1 MSISGSNKSGR
12 FKELIKHVAQQAG
25 QPAAILIDE
34 YDKPILDAINQPHIA
49 TENRD
54 FLRGFYGTIKVY
66 QSLNNS
72 VLKQLVYDA

>member
-25 QPAAILIDE
+25 QPAVILIDE
-34 YDKPILDAINQPHIA
+34 YDKPILDA
-49 TENRD
+49 
-54 FLRGFYGTIKVY
+54 IKVY